1 MDNSDCRCICKGY
14 NECDVC
20 KISAKNMSHDI
31 GSMNKTGDVIGKFLF
46 LYYDVTI
53 FLKINFTA
61 VY

>member
-1 MDNSDCRCICKGY
+1 MDNSDCRRICKGY

-53 FLKINFTA
+53 F
-61 VY
+61 